1 MVVAPSREDSNA
13 PVVGRERFLY
23 PAFTKLDIVDKI
35 VNNAMRKVKIIMK
48 INVAFLPT
56 DVNELDLSDTI
67 CIVLDIFRATT
78 SIVTAMANGC
88 KSIIP
93 VLNIEAAYRLA
104 NQMEKVL
111 LAGERQSIKI
121 AGFDFGNS
129 PFEFSMEKV
138 KEQTIIMTTTNGTI
152 AIKSTE
158 GAYLTLIGSFI
169 NARAICQQARKYRKN
184 ILIVCAGTD
193 QLFSLEDAL
202 CAGLF
207 VSILQEEE
215 ELLLTDSARGAWVMY
230 NGAKESL
237 VEVAGSSR
245 NGKRLSDMNC
255 EFDIAYCLQ
264 PNAVDVVPQYRE
276 GTISLTRPEA

>member
-1 MVVAPSREDSNA
+1 
-13 PVVGRERFLY
+13 
-23 PAFTKLDIVDKI
+23 
-35 VNNAMRKVKIIMK
+35 MK
-48 INVAFLPT
+48 INVAFLPS
-56 DVNELDLSDTI
+56 DVNKNDLSDTI

-93 VLNIEAAYRLA
+93 VLNIEGAYSLA
-104 NQMEKVL
+104 NQMDAVL

-121 AGFDFGNS
+121 EGFNFGNS
-129 PFEFSMEKV
+129 PFEFSTDKV
-138 KEQTIIMTTTNGTI
+138 KDQTIIMTTTNGTI

-158 GAYLTLIGSFI
+158 GAFLTLIGSFI
-169 NARAICQQARKYRKN
+169 NARAICQQARKYHKD

-207 VSILQEEE
+207 VSILQEEA
-215 ELLLTDSARGAWVMY
+215 ELILTDSAHGAWVMY
-230 NGAKESL
+230 NGAKKSL

-245 NGKRLSDMNC
+245 NGRRLYAMGC
-255 EFDIAYCLQ
+255 VIDINYCLQ
-264 PNAVDVVPQYRE
+264 PSVIDIVPQYSE
-276 GTISLTRPEA
+276 GRISLTPQNWNQV